1 MHTLALIISLVVL
14 SHSAIFI
21 RFAAASAIAIG
32 FWRLVISLPVL
43 GFFLLAKGEKIP
55 DFKKDRGIAI
65 IACAFFLFLH
75 WYTWFLSVQK
85 TSVANSM
92 VLFSLNPI
100 FTAVGAWIFF
110 KERIRYR
117 HVFSML
123 CCMVGVYFLVRKNL
137 GTSNIAGDIYGLFCS
152 MFFSGYIL
160 ISKRIRKYTGNL
172 PFTFFTYTCSSL
184 FFLLLMVWKGI
195 PFLGYNQT
203 TWLAYLGLAFG
214 STLMGHA
221 LFTYCLQ
228 YFNINFMSII
238 TLSEPIISALSAY
251 LIFSEKITADGILG
265 FTLVAVGVVVLVGA
279 HFIEKIRP

>member
-1 MHTLALIISLVVL
+1 
-14 SHSAIFI
+14 
-21 RFAAASAIAIG
+21 
-32 FWRLVISLPVL
+32 
-43 GFFLLAKGEKIP
+43 
-55 DFKKDRGIAI
+55 
-65 IACAFFLFLH
+65 
-75 WYTWFLSVQK
+75 
-85 TSVANSM
+85 
-92 VLFSLNPI
+92 
-100 FTAVGAWIFF
+100 
-110 KERIRYR
+110 
-117 HVFSML
+117 
-123 CCMVGVYFLVRKNL
+123 
-137 GTSNIAGDIYGLFCS
+137 
-152 MFFSGYIL
+152 
-160 ISKRIRKYTGNL
+160 
-172 PFTFFTYTCSSL
+172 
-184 FFLLLMVWKGI
+184 MVWKGI